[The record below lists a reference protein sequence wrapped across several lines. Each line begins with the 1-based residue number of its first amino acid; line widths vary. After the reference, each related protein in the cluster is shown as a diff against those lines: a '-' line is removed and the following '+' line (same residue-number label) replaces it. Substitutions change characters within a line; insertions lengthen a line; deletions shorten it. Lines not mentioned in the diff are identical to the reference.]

1 MNQAIYGQSLN
12 DVFSSS
18 DLTTWIK
25 ITEPTKG
32 QAIEIGQDIGISG
45 EVSDGISKDCRLFVL
60 VNNAKSSQ
68 KAIPVD
74 LKGNHVISQWKFVID
89 GNYEL
94 FYEGKNTITA
104 KLYCSN
110 SETVISNSVTVT
122 GKRPAQIDNVRPI
135 TTTANLDQT
144 DDYNGSSKT
153 NEFDIVAAGGLWV
166 YLCH

>member
-60 VNNAKSSQ
+60 VNNVKSSQ

-89 GNYEL
+89 GNYESYAMY
-94 FYEGKNTITA
+94 FKYRSA
-104 KLYCSN
+104 
-110 SETVISNSVTVT
+110 
-122 GKRPAQIDNVRPI
+122 
-135 TTTANLDQT
+135 
-144 DDYNGSSKT
+144 
-153 NEFDIVAAGGLWV
+153 
-166 YLCH
+166 